1 MKLNKVII
9 IAEVGVNHN
18 GRIENAKKIIKNS
31 AKAGADFVKFQLYK
45 TEELLIKK
53 TPLAKYQKKN
63 SSSNNQFSL
72 LKKYEIDEKFIKK
85 IKTFCNFLN
94 IKMLVTPFDIS
105 SFKILVKNKFKFI
118 KISSTDLNNHQL
130 LKYISNFDLKIFI
143 STGMSSNNEIKQA
156 IKILTKGKIKLKNI
170 ILLQCCTSYPAKIE
184 EANLISMINFK
195 KIFKTDYG
203 YSDHT
208 IGNTASIA
216 AVALGA
222 KVIEKHVTLNKNSLG
237 PDHKSSLDKKEFIKF
252 VREIRNS
259 ELSIGK
265 KIKIISKSEVANSKV
280 IRKSIVAI
288 KDITKGEVFSIKNI
302 SCKRPNLGIP
312 ANHWDKVIGK
322 RSKFN
327 FKKDDFIKLR

>member
-31 AKAGADFVKFQLYK
+31 AKAGADFVKFQ
-45 TEELLIKK
+45 ELLIKK

-130 LKYISNFDLKIFI
+130 LKYISNFNLKIFI

-156 IKILTKGKIKLKNI
+156 IKILNRNLKKKI
-170 ILLQCCTSYPAKIE
+170 ILMHCISSYPAE
-184 EANLISMINFK
+184 K
-195 KIFKTDYG
+195 K
-203 YSDHT
+203 
-208 IGNTASIA
+208 
-216 AVALGA
+216 
-222 KVIEKHVTLNKNSLG
+222 TLN
-237 PDHKSSLDKKEFIKF
+237 FF
-252 VREIRNS
+252 
-259 ELSIGK
+259 
-265 KIKIISKSEVANSKV
+265 
-280 IRKSIVAI
+280 
-288 KDITKGEVFSIKNI
+288 
-302 SCKRPNLGIP
+302 
-312 ANHWDKVIGK
+312 
-322 RSKFN
+322 
-327 FKKDDFIKLR
+327 